1 MSALL
6 LDEPIIELWTLGSL
20 EFVLRKFVMHS
31 PKFFSSPTRDY
42 NIVSLVI
49 KAWYEVELLPH
60 PGQGKGLATS
70 NFIYP
75 PLPAFCDIVS
85 KIFLCV

>member
-31 PKFFSSPTRDY
+31 LLSF
-42 NIVSLVI
+42 LVVQLEI
-49 KAWYEVELLPH
+49 TTLYPWLLK
-60 PGQGKGLATS
+60 PGMK
-70 NFIYP
+70 
-75 PLPAFCDIVS
+75 
-85 KIFLCV
+85 